1 MLFGKELLTPTIID
15 IGIRVEIRHMELKQE
30 HMDKVLPRVRPHIIR
45 ITRQMVGAC
54 MAGWKVVPQ
63 APQEH
68 TLQIPLLHRQ
78 LTQTAL
84 QRSTGM
90 RFHSERCQ

>member
-63 APQEH
+63 APQERM
-68 TLQIPLLHRQ
+68 LQTPRSHRQ
-78 LTQTAL
+78 LTRTAF
-84 QRSTGM
+84 QRFIGM
-90 RFHSERCQ
+90 RFHREQCQ

>member
-15 IGIRVEIRHMELKQE
+15 IGTRVEIRHMELKQE

-45 ITRQMVGAC
+45 ITRQMVGVY
-54 MAGWKVVPQ
+54 MVGHMIVPQ
-63 APQEH
+63 AQQELMRQTPRSH
-68 TLQIPLLHRQ
+68 QQ
-78 LTQTAL
+78 LTRTAP